1 VAVFSGEAMNM
12 TLYHTIENIR
22 IEHGT
27 LSLIV
32 DGQAISKSIADIS
45 SALARASDQ
54 QLAQFEVSPSGYG
67 IQWPLLDEDISVDGL
82 LGVRHTSSQWKKS
95 A

>member
-1 VAVFSGEAMNM
+1 MNM
-12 TLYHTIENIR
+12 TLYHKIEDIR
-22 IEHGT
+22 IERGT

-45 SALARASDQ
+45 PALARASDQ

-67 IQWPLLDEDISVDGL
+67 IHWPLLDEDVSVDGL
-82 LGVRHTSSQWKKS
+82 LGVHHATSQWKKS